1 MKKKEDLSDFEH
13 GTDVCLTVSVPDGLL
28 GRSSQQPLKFT
39 GNGLKNRKSPVN
51 TLRFID
57 TLLRF

>member
-28 GRSSQQPLKFT
+28 GRSSQPLKFT
-39 GNGLKNRKSPVN
+39 GFEKQEITSEHV
-51 TLRFID
+51 